1 MLTQTAGPSPE
12 AVSPS
17 LQQAPKPSQHR
28 AEPSAL
34 RARQDAA
41 AAQMGTCGRA
51 HLARRVMLAGQGV
64 SSPFLTNKSCHRFAK
79 TRPSFPLSRQGPA
92 RPWEGKDERRA
103 SPSDSQGH
111 AGGRWAAPGGWKSE
125 GGGTPPGVTPLLSVG
140 PPSPG
145 RNPQLGAG
153 AKRPGVQCPRI
164 FPKSQLNQVAT
175 GPPGFS
181 APGAHRPAPTNRYC
195 SLLRVESP
203 QVKAA
208 ASTGESTD
216 GCVGCLHSVLLRTGL
231 ETGSAETQPTAG
243 RAAARGSVGMRPPPS
258 RDL

>member
-1 MLTQTAGPSPE
+1 
-12 AVSPS
+12 
-17 LQQAPKPSQHR
+17 
-28 AEPSAL
+28 
-34 RARQDAA
+34 
-41 AAQMGTCGRA
+41 
-51 HLARRVMLAGQGV
+51 MLAGQGV

-79 TRPSFPLSRQGPA
+79 TRPSFPLSRKGPA
-92 RPWEGKDERRA
+92 RPWEGKEERRA

-164 FPKSQLNQVAT
+164 FPNSQLNQVAT

-181 APGAHRPAPTNRYC
+181 APGAHRPAPTNTYR
-195 SLLRVESP
+195 SLLRVRVPKSRWPHPLGRARTDAWGACTPSCSGLASRLALQKPSP
-203 QVKAA
+203 QL
-208 ASTGESTD
+208 D
-216 GCVGCLHSVLLRTGL
+216 GQQHGAWWGCGLLPPETSECGAGCRGPCNGRLMHRFISPWPQMVG
-231 ETGSAETQPTAG
+231 
-243 RAAARGSVGMRPPPS
+243 
-258 RDL
+258 

>member
-1 MLTQTAGPSPE
+1 
-12 AVSPS
+12 
-17 LQQAPKPSQHR
+17 
-28 AEPSAL
+28 
-34 RARQDAA
+34 
-41 AAQMGTCGRA
+41 
-51 HLARRVMLAGQGV
+51 MLAGQGV
-64 SSPFLTNKSCHRFAK
+64 SSPFLTNKSCHGFAK
-79 TRPSFPLSRQGPA
+79 TRPSFPLSRKGPA

-125 GGGTPPGVTPLLSVG
+125 GGALHQVSHPFCLWGHRVRPGH
-140 PPSPG
+140 
-145 RNPQLGAG
+145 NPQLGAG

-164 FPKSQLNQVAT
+164 FPNSQLNQEAT

-181 APGAHRPAPTNRYC
+181 VPGAHRPAPTNTYH

-216 GCVGCLHSVLLRTGL
+216 RRVGRLHSVLLRTGL
-231 ETGSAETQPTAG
+231 ETGSAETQPAAG